1 MLRVPQDQGQR
12 VPPVPPPGSAQRV
25 RRRVQLGGR
34 REGDALEEGD
44 TPRGSARGEARVSV
58 ARRCLH
64 GRCTCRAGAG
74 CREGDGRRVMGG
86 GRGAATAGR
95 RPGGGLPRA
104 SGASERAW
112 RVPAALT
119 DPRRQGGG
127 GRRAALSRGPRP
139 RARLRSASRRRRRRP
154 PVVTAAG
161 PPGWEGAPATRGGA
175 DRAARAPAGGAPA
188 GSRVRSTPTLR
199 VPGPPGRPAP
209 PAPAQTP
216 RTRARPA
223 GGAGLPAGGRAERG
237 GASWRAPALP
247 AAAAVAPR
255 TSTFPG
261 RSAISPSTVLLWARV
276 PVSRREGEW
285 PPRAW
290 LGLPAG
296 RGGPG
301 SSGQRARNLLE
312 NGRRAGWKAQ
322 HPAGELD
329 LDHFL
334 LCL

>member
-1 MLRVPQDQGQR
+1 MSSCLPDVMTKCA
-12 VPPVPPPGSAQRV
+12 VKKKICKELKNRV

-58 ARRCLH
+58 ARRCLQ

-175 DRAARAPAGGAPA
+175 DRAAGAPAGGAPA

-223 GGAGLPAGGRAERG
+223 GGAGLPAGGG
-237 GASWRAPALP
+237 QSGA
-247 AAAAVAPR
+247 
-255 TSTFPG
+255 G
-261 RSAISPSTVLLWARV
+261 RSVVASTCASSGCSSRSLNLDLPRPFSHFPQHCSSLGAGPGVAEGGRVAASGLARAAGWAGRPWELWT
-276 PVSRREGEW
+276 EGEE
-285 PPRAW
+285 PSRKRPQG
-290 LGLPAG
+290 GLEGPASCG
-296 RGGPG
+296 RT
-301 SSGQRARNLLE
+301 
-312 NGRRAGWKAQ
+312 
-322 HPAGELD
+322 
-329 LDHFL
+329 
-334 LCL
+334 

>member
-1 MLRVPQDQGQR
+1 M
-12 VPPVPPPGSAQRV
+12 
-25 RRRVQLGGR
+25 
-34 REGDALEEGD
+34 
-44 TPRGSARGEARVSV
+44 

-216 RTRARPA
+216 RTRAPPA
-223 GGAGLPAGGRAERG
+223 GGAGLPAGLGQSGAGRRGVHLRFQRLPQSLPETRPSPAVQPLPPALFFFGRGPRCRGGRA
-237 GASWRAPALP
+237 S
-247 AAAAVAPR
+247 
-255 TSTFPG
+255 G
-261 RSAISPSTVLLWARV
+261 RL
-276 PVSRREGEW
+276 
-285 PPRAW
+285 
-290 LGLPAG
+290 
-296 RGGPG
+296 GPG
-301 SSGQRARNLLE
+301 SDCRPG
-312 NGRRAGWKAQ
+312 
-322 HPAGELD
+322 GEALGALD
-329 LDHFL
+329 RG
-334 LCL
+334 